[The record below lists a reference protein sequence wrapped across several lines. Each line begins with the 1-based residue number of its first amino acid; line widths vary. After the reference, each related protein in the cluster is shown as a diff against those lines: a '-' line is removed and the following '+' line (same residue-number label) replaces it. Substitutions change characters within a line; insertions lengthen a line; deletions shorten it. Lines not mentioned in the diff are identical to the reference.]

1 MLGDLPRTL
10 TVGGRVYRIRS
21 DFRSVLRIIAAYGD
35 DELSDAE
42 KIYVCLRQLYADFKE
57 MPADDYAEAYE
68 RASWFLACGQPST
81 GREPRKTVDWAK
93 DEQLIFPAVNKVA
106 GKEVRLEKYVHWWT
120 FMGYFQSIDREDT
133 YGYVLMLR
141 QKRAKGKQFEKWENE
156 FWNNNREMCDL
167 NMTASSG
174 ADAESALA
182 EIYKE
187 LLQKG
192 G

>member
-1 MLGDLPRTL
+1 MLGELPQAL
-10 TVGGRVYRIRS
+10 TVGGRQYRVRS
-21 DFRSVLRIIAAYGD
+21 DFRSVLRIIAAYND

-68 RASWFLACGQPST
+68 KATWFLACGQPAS
-81 GREPRKTVDWAK
+81 GRESRKTVDWTK

-106 GKEVRLEKYVHWWT
+106 GKEVRLEQYMHWWT
-120 FMGYFQSIDREDT
+120 FMGFFQSIDREDT

-141 QKRAKGKQFEKWENE
+141 QKRSKGKKLEKWEQE
-156 FWNNNREMCDL
+156 FWNNNRELCDL
-167 NMTASSG
+167 NAGASSG
-174 ADAESALA
+174 KDAEDALA

-187 LLQKG
+187 LLKG